1 MGRAP
6 IGQEQGR
13 ASLISLSI
21 QALAERRRRLAP
33 VCYEWGSRSITSSL
47 TTIRK
52 PYDHLRPLVFRGSK
66 TWDNARVPP
75 ETRASFAQQ
84 VQDTILDLPVEQSE
98 PIKSLLGSVWDE
110 IAAVPKVAWLSEST
124 YNALTEAVRL
134 QLGDTRT
141 IALYRKVGRRILS
154 NPGFQSFVELAIR
167 LFGVSPH
174 SLLKMIPRG
183 RESVVRNSGTLTYE
197 WISERRAQLR
207 LRDFPASTFS
217 TGTTVVLL
225 TGTFWGVLDVAG
237 AEATA
242 SVTTE
247 QVDLAAGNAI
257 FHLGW

>member
-1 MGRAP
+1 MH
-6 IGQEQGR
+6 Q
-13 ASLISLSI
+13 
-21 QALAERRRRLAP
+21 RRLAP
-33 VCYEWGSRSITSSL
+33 VCYEWVSRSITSSV
-47 TTIRK
+47 TAIRK
-52 PYDHLRPLVFRGSK
+52 PHDHLRHLVFGEGK
-66 TWDNARVPP
+66 KWDNARVPP

-84 VQDTILDLPVEQSE
+84 VQEAIMDLPVEKSA
-98 PIKSLLGSVWDE
+98 PIIRMLGSVWDE
-110 IAAVPKVAWLSEST
+110 IAAVPKVAWLNEST

-134 QLGDTRT
+134 QLGDTET

-183 RESVVRNSGTLTYE
+183 RESVVRSSGALTYE
-197 WISERRAQLR
+197 LISERSAQLR

-247 QVDLAAGNAI
+247 EVDVAAGHAV
-257 FHLGW
+257 FHLSW